1 MVVPDLRGL
10 SLSEALKRLK
20 PYGLKVKVT
29 GSGIITAQVPESGE
43 LLPAHDQIELTL
55 ERPLVLSHPPSGAV
69 ILNEDLTSL
78 ESL

>member
-10 SLSEALKRLK
+10 SLAEALTRLK
-20 PYGLKVKVT
+20 PYGLKVKVA

-43 LLPAHDQIELTL
+43 LLPTHDQIELTL
-55 ERPLVLSHPPSGAV
+55 ERPLVLSHPPSGAR
-69 ILNEDLTSL
+69 IITEDLTSL